1 VCCALAWILCT
12 RVTHF
17 FEHAARTCK
26 RKKKWDL
33 CFHAEEPRP
42 IAALTET
49 QRHFPD
55 RRSTVPLCN
64 TPAPPQR
71 MCLPINF
78 TTGTAVI
85 PRAHKEK
92 TNKVTRHDCTLKS
105 VKDTIAGRP

>member
-1 VCCALAWILCT
+1 MCCALACILCT

-17 FEHAARTCK
+17 FEHAARTCI

-33 CFHAEEPRP
+33 CFHSEEPRP
-42 IAALTET
+42 IAALTEM
-49 QRHFPD
+49 QRQFTD

-71 MCLPINF
+71 MFFSITF

-85 PRAHKEK
+85 LRAHMEK

-105 VKDTIAGRP
+105 VKDTLSGRP